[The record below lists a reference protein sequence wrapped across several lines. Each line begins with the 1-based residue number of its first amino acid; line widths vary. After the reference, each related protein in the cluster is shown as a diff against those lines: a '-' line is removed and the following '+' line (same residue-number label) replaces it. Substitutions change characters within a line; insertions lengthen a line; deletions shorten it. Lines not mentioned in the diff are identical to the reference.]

1 MSKEDFVANHLP
13 IDDTKYNSLMSES
26 GLNGY
31 KLMNGMSGNVYLAH
45 GDKNICPLKGDT
57 KIEIIPELNRLK
69 VGGKNKS
76 RRNKKNKKSRKNRK
90 TSRR

>member
-1 MSKEDFVANHLP
+1 MSKAEFITKQP
-13 IDDTKYNSLMSES
+13 IDDEKYKSLISET
-26 GLNGY
+26 GLDGY
-31 KLMNGMSGNVYLAH
+31 KLIFGNSGNVYLAH
-45 GDKNICPLKGDT
+45 GDKKICSLDGD
-57 KIEIIPELNRLK
+57 KKKEIINELNALK

>member
-1 MSKEDFVANHLP
+1 MSKKDFIANHVP
-13 IDDTKYNSLMSES
+13 IDNTKYNSLMSES

-57 KIEIIPELNRLK
+57 KKEIIPELNELK

-76 RRNKKNKKSRKNRK
+76 RRNKKSRKNRK

>member
-1 MSKEDFVANHLP
+1 MSIAEFVVNQP
-13 IDDTKYNSLMSES
+13 IDNVKYTSLLSET

-31 KLMNGMSGNVYLAH
+31 KLMNAMSGNVYLAH
-45 GDKNICPLKGDT
+45 EDKNIYSLKGDT
-57 KIEIIPELNRLK
+57 QKEIISELNALK
-69 VGGKNKS
+69 VGGKKS

>member
-1 MSKEDFVANHLP
+1 MSKEDFITNLP
-13 IDDTKYNSLMSES
+13 IDDAKYALLISKD

-45 GDKNICPLKGDT
+45 GDKNVLALNGENKS
-57 KIEIIPELNRLK
+57 EIIQELNKLK
-69 VGGKNKS
+69 IGGKNKS
-76 RRNKKNKKSRKNRK
+76 RRNKKNKKSRRNRK

>member
-1 MSKEDFVANHLP
+1 MQQDNA
-13 IDDTKYNSLMSES
+13 KYTSLMSES

-31 KLMNGMSGNVYLAH
+31 KLLSGMSGNVYLAY
-45 GDKNICPLKGDT
+45 GDKNICTLDGDT
-57 KIEIIPELNRLK
+57 KIKIIAELNGLK